1 MAIDV
6 FKRQGKS
13 AVTGLL
19 GKNLRGIA
27 GKIGSVMRGESG
39 SESSDTASINRS
51 KQSTKMLSF
60 PLDVGADPGIGNH
73 GHYIMF
79 FINQQNHAKLKFG
92 NEAGESSGGETG
104 IASVVAEAERKGLKA
119 VDKIYDSKLGEF
131 ISQYIPDKIS
141 KNLIKGLTDNVMQ
154 AKGGKS
160 GKIKTQVKH
169 QNKEAHR
176 TNTTVAVQRAPTTRL
191 DTAISMYMPMS
202 VKVKYNAKF
211 GDQEMGAI
219 TGSAIEIASSL
230 MASGSVSEKQINDLA
245 KLGGG
250 ALEKTTVGMI
260 GNIPGLGGLKEAVEM
275 KKGVIFA
282 DRLELAF
289 KGISKREFSYDFK
302 MIPRSKDEADEIKK
316 IINAFKLNMLPEF
329 ADGNRAGRSMTIPNT
344 FDIQYMYQNA
354 ENNYLHKI
362 STCYLENM
370 DVSYGGSRYKTF
382 DGNEDGAPP
391 VETSISLS
399 FKEIELITRER
410 AQEGF

>member
-6 FKRQGKS
+6 LKRQGKS

-19 GKNLRGIA
+19 GKNLRRVA
-27 GKIGSVMRGESG
+27 GNIGSVMRGDIG
-39 SESSDTASINRS
+39 SESSETAPLNRS

-79 FINQQNHAKLKFG
+79 FINEQNHAKLKFG

-104 IASVVAEAERKGLKA
+104 VANIIADAERKGIKA
-119 VDKIYDSKLGEF
+119 VDKIYDSKIGDF
-131 ISQYIPDKIS
+131 ISQYVPNKIA
-141 KNLIKGLTDNVMQ
+141 KNLLGGLTDNIMGV
-154 AKGGKS
+154 KSGKS
-160 GKIKTQVKH
+160 GKIKTEVKH

-176 TNTTVAVQRAPTTRL
+176 INTTVAVQRAPTTRL

-202 VKVKYNAKF
+202 VNVKYGAQYT
-211 GDQEMGAI
+211 DTQMGAV
-219 TGSAIEIASSL
+219 TGNAIEIASDL
-230 MASGSVSEKQINDLA
+230 MADMSTSEES
-245 KLGGG
+245 LGELGNIVG
-250 ALEKTTVGMI
+250 QAMEKKAVDMI
-260 GNIPGLGGLKEAVEM
+260 GNIPGLGGLREAVEM
-275 KKGVIFA
+275 DKGVIFA
-282 DRLELAF
+282 DRFELAF
-289 KGISKREFSYDFK
+289 KGIDKRTFQYTFK

-316 IINAFKLNMLPEF
+316 ITNAFKLNMLPEF

-362 STCYLENM
+362 STCYLQSM

-391 VETSISLS
+391 VETSITLNFS
-399 FKEIELITRER
+399 EIELITRER
-410 AQEGF
+410 AEEGF

>member
-6 FKRQGKS
+6 LKRQGKS

-19 GKNLRGIA
+19 GKNLRRVA
-27 GKIGSVMRGESG
+27 GNIGSVMRGDIG
-39 SESSDTASINRS
+39 SESSETAPLNRS

-79 FINQQNHAKLKFG
+79 FINEQNHAKLKFG

-104 IASVVAEAERKGLKA
+104 VANIIADAERKGIKA
-119 VDKIYDSKLGEF
+119 VDKIYDSKIGDF
-131 ISQYIPDKIS
+131 ISQYVPNKIA
-141 KNLIKGLTDNVMQ
+141 KNLLGGLTDNIMGV
-154 AKGGKS
+154 KSGKS
-160 GKIKTQVKH
+160 GKIKTEVKH

-176 TNTTVAVQRAPTTRL
+176 INTTVAVQRAPTTRL

-202 VKVKYNAKF
+202 VNVKYGAKYA
-211 GDQEMGAI
+211 DQEMGAI
-219 TGSAIEIASSL
+219 TGNAIDIASDL
-230 MASGSVSEKQINDLA
+230 MADLSTSEE
-245 KLGGG
+245 KLGELGNIVG
-250 ALEKTTVGMI
+250 QAMEKKAVDMI
-260 GNIPGLGGLKEAVEM
+260 GNIPGLGGLREAVEM

-289 KGISKREFSYDFK
+289 KGIDKRSFQYVFK

-316 IINAFKLNMLPEF
+316 ITNAFKLNMLPEF

-362 STCYLENM
+362 STCYLESM

-391 VETSISLS
+391 VETSISLN
-399 FKEIELITRER
+399 FREIELITRER

>member
-19 GKNLRGIA
+19 GKNLRRVA
-27 GKIGSVMRGESG
+27 GNIGSVMRGDIG
-39 SESSDTASINRS
+39 SESSETAPLNRS

-79 FINQQNHAKLKFG
+79 FINEQNHAKLSFG

-104 IASVVAEAERKGLKA
+104 VANILADAERKGIKA
-119 VDKIYDSKLGEF
+119 VDKIYDSKIGDF
-131 ISQYIPDKIS
+131 ISQYVPNKIA
-141 KNLIKGLTDNVMQ
+141 KNLLGGLTDNIMQ
-154 AKGGKS
+154 VKSGKS

-176 TNTTVAVQRAPTTRL
+176 INTTVSVQRAPTTRL

-202 VKVKYNAKF
+202 VKVKYNALYDNQK
-211 GDQEMGAI
+211 MGVLTAGVVDI
-219 TGSAIEIASSL
+219 AESLYARGNFDPDTLSKIGKQTG
-230 MASGSVSEKQINDLA
+230 Q
-245 KLGGG
+245 
-250 ALEKTTVGMI
+250 ALEKVAVGMA
-260 GNIPGLGGLKEAVEM
+260 GNLPGLSGLKEAVEM

-289 KGISKREFSYDFK
+289 KGIDKREFQYEFK

-329 ADGNRAGRSMTIPNT
+329 ADGNRAGRSMTVPNT

-362 STCYLENM
+362 STCYLSSM

-382 DGNEDGAPP
+382 DGNADGAPP
-391 VETSISLS
+391 VETSISLN

-410 AQEGF
+410 AAEGF